1 LNLFFTLKRPDNMS
15 ISNSQREEIAGLLEE
30 KIRNKLEGYSP
41 ETQSMPFHF
50 RLLGKDRMALYSFIH
65 SVNTM
70 LGQSIFEKVAEF
82 IAIQSFDKAKSQYNF
97 EGYLS
102 KNAILE
108 IDKIMFNLKSA
119 NLPANE
125 LNENEKIRSVATKGL
140 IGKKRKARIDVFA
153 QKNDTEYYFEIKT
166 VKPNIDVFA
175 RTKEKLLQWKAMR
188 YSIDQD
194 IRIRAYI
201 CIPYNPEAPNPYSRW
216 TLQGLYDLENE
227 VLVAE
232 DFWDFLGGVGTYEE
246 LLDIFE
252 QTGIKL
258 RSEIDKKFSEL

>member
-1 LNLFFTLKRPDNMS
+1 MS
-15 ISNSQREEIAGLLEE
+15 ISNNQKQEISALLKE
-30 KIRNKLEGYSP
+30 KIRNKLRDYSP

-70 LGQSIFEKVAEF
+70 LGQSIFEKVAEI
-82 IAIQSFDKAKSQYNF
+82 IAMPNFDKAESRYNF

-102 KNAILE
+102 DKAVLE
-108 IDKIMFNLKSA
+108 IDRIMLNLRSVKSQ
-119 NLPANE
+119 ANE
-125 LNENEKIRSVATKGL
+125 SNENERIRLVANQGTLGKIRKTRADLFVLNK
-140 IGKKRKARIDVFA
+140 
-153 QKNDTEYYFEIKT
+153 DTEHYFEIKT

-188 YSIDQD
+188 HSTNQ
-194 IRIRAYI
+194 RIKVKTYI

-216 TLQGLYDLENE
+216 TLQGLYDLKNE

-232 DFWDFLGGVGTYEE
+232 EFWDFLGGKGTYEE
-246 LLDIFE
+246 LLNIFE
-252 QTGIKL
+252 QTGIEL
-258 RSEIDKKFSEL
+258 RDEIDKRFSEF